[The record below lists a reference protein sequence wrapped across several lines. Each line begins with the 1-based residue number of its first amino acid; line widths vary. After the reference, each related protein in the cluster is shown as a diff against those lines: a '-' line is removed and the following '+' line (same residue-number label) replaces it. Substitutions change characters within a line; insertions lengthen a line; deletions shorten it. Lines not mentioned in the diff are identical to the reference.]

1 MKIRLVCDNPMEF
14 KKGQNEPK
22 LRRALVSLDLK
33 SADNCGQF
41 FLTALGGGSF
51 LWL

>member
-22 LRRALVSLDLK
+22 LRRALVSLDSK
-33 SADNCGQF
+33 SADNCGQ
-41 FLTALGGGSF
+41 LTALGGGSF